1 MRRLDRFDPTLRL
14 LARVAGLGSGRGV
27 LLRLLLVVS
36 GVAAAGVQPTA
47 PADARGDAAQI
58 AASQI
63 DTAQVDTSQ
72 IDAAVAA
79 ALRGTGARGL
89 ALAVIEAGRVV
100 HVRAAGARNAAGEPL
115 RTDTV
120 MYGASLTKAAFAWMV
135 MQLVDE
141 GRLTLDRPIAGL
153 LPQPLPDYGSPDGFA
168 PWRDLAGDDRW
179 RALTPRILLTHA
191 VGFANFAF
199 VEPDGTLRFHFA
211 PGSRYAYSGEGLI
224 LLQFVLQEG
233 LGLDVGA
240 EMQRRVF
247 DRFGMRRT
255 GMTWRDDFA
264 ANLADGWTLEGA
276 PVAHDAR
283 SRVRAAGSMDTTI
296 ADMARF
302 AAAYVRGDGLSP
314 TARAELAR
322 PQRPITTATQFP
334 TLQPE
339 LPPAQRRADLAAGL
353 GVIVFDGPQGPG
365 FMKGGHDDITANIWV
380 CLERPQRC
388 VVIMANDA
396 RAEAALPGLVEAILG
411 PTGAPWRWEYGALRF
426 WPAAAQAL
434 DGAPPA
440 TP

>member
-1 MRRLDRFDPTLRL
+1 MRRVNRFDPTLRI
-14 LARVAGLGSGRGV
+14 LAHGAGLGSGRGV
-27 LLRLLLVVS
+27 LLRLLLL
-36 GVAAAGVQPTA
+36 AAGAAHAGVPATA
-47 PADARGDAAQI
+47 PVDAGDNTLQI
-58 AASQI
+58 AATRI
-63 DTAQVDTSQ
+63 DTAQ
-72 IDAAVAA
+72 IDAAVDA

-89 ALAVIEAGRVV
+89 ALALIDAGRVV
-100 HVRAAGARNAAGEPL
+100 YVHAAGARNAAGQPL

-141 GRLTLDRPIAGL
+141 RRLALDRPVAGL
-153 LPQPLPDYGSPDGFA
+153 LPRPLPDYGSPDAFA
-168 PWRDLAGDDRW
+168 PWRDLAEDDRW

-191 VGFANFAF
+191 GGFANFAF
-199 VEPDGTLRFHFA
+199 VEPDGRLRIHFA

-240 EMQRRVF
+240 QMQRRVF

-255 GMTWRDDFA
+255 SMRWREDFA
-264 ANLADGWTLEGA
+264 ANLADGWTLEGE

-283 SRVRAAGSMDTTI
+283 SKVRAAGSMDTTI

-302 AAAYVRGDGLSP
+302 AAAYVRGEALSP
-314 TARAELAR
+314 AARAELTR
-322 PQRPITTATQFP
+322 PQRPITTAAQFP

-339 LPPAQRRADLAAGL
+339 LPPAQRRTDLAAGL

-365 FMKGGHDDITANIWV
+365 FMKGGHDDITANTWV

-388 VVIMANDA
+388 VVLMANDV
-396 RAEAALPGLVEAILG
+396 RAEAALPALVEAILG

-426 WPAAAQAL
+426 WPAAAQTL
-434 DGAPPA
+434 DGAPSARP
-440 TP
+440 